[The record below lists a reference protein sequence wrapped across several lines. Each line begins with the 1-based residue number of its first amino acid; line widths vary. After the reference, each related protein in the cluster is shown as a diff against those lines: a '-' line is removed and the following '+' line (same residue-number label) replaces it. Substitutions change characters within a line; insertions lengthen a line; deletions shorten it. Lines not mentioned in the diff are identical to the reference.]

1 MSERPVDIWNKMVRG
16 ARVTGRCMFCES
28 EIFPSYK
35 NKRPVICIDD
45 GCRKTYHRIYR
56 HLVRN
61 PRERRLPKD
70 QQERLRLS
78 RNERA
83 RVNYGIRRRR
93 DGDAGVR

>member
-1 MSERPVDIWNKMVRG
+1 MSERPVDIWNEMTTQ
-16 ARVTGRCMFCES
+16 ARITGRCMFCEAPLYS
-28 EIFPSYK
+28 AS
-35 NKRPVICIDD
+35 KRPVICIDD

>member
-45 GCRKTYHRIYR
+45 GCRKTYHRI
-56 HLVRN
+56 
-61 PRERRLPKD
+61 PRSQPQGAASAEGSARTTSP
-70 QQERLRLS
+70 LS
-78 RNERA
+78 
-83 RVNYGIRRRR
+83 
-93 DGDAGVR
+93 